1 MSYLALNT
9 AATGLNALSFNLDV
23 IANNLANVNT
33 PAFKRS
39 RTNFEDLFYLQL
51 AQPNLPRD
59 TVNSFPTGL
68 STGLGVKVSGTQL
81 DTRTGPVEMTGAP
94 YDMMIQG
101 EGFFVVQTPDG
112 IGGGVGY
119 TRAGNFVP
127 NADGQL
133 VLANAPGYKLIEP
146 ELTLPPDATQVSIGA
161 DGMVTAMLSGETE
174 PTEIGQI
181 QLARFPNPGGLTSSG
196 SNIYIQSASSG
207 EPAIGN
213 PNEEGRGSILQG
225 ALEQSNSEAISEL
238 VSLIRTQRA
247 FEMNS
252 QMIQATNET
261 LQQVSNLR
269 RF

>member
-9 AATGLNALSFNLDV
+9 AATGLNALNFNLDV

-33 PAFKRS
+33 SGFKRS

-59 TVNSFPTGL
+59 PVNSFPTGI

-81 DTRTGPVEMTGAP
+81 DMRSGPVEMTGNP
-94 YDMMIQG
+94 YDLMIQG
-101 EGFFVVQTPDG
+101 EGFFVVQTPESV
-112 IGGGVGY
+112 GGGLGY
-119 TRAGNFVP
+119 TRAGNFTT

-133 VLANAPGYKLIEP
+133 VLANSSGYRLVEP
-146 ELTLPPDATQVSIGA
+146 EITVPADASQVSIGV
-161 DGMVTAMLSGETE
+161 DGMVTAMLAGNTE
-174 PTEIGQI
+174 PEELGQI
-181 QLARFPNPGGLTSSG
+181 QLARFVNPAGLTSVG
-196 SNIYIQSASSG
+196 GNIFVQSAASG
-207 EPAIGN
+207 EPSVGN
-213 PNEEGRGSILQG
+213 PNEDGRGSLLQG
-225 ALEQSNSEAISEL
+225 ALEQSNSEAITEL

-261 LQQVSNLR
+261 LQQVNNLR